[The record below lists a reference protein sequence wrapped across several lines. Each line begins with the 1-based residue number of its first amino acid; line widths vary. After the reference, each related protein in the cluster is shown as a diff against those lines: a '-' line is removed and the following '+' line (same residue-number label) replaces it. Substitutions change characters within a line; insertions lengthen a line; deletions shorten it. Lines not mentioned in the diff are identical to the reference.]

1 MQSARSD
8 GLVDRLEQRQPD
20 AVRILG
26 FEQPDGLAGQLF
38 DQLVTFGFGEV
49 VGGGDIR
56 RYRRPTVGS
65 VICIWKTCAVLRLLV
80 LGLVVTLAAACG
92 SAESADVG
100 RPAIDDG
107 GALYLRTCGGCHGAK
122 GTPQQQA
129 SLPGIADYSADE
141 LRLRIL
147 HGGEQMPTFAAA
159 LTDDEL
165 DQIIGY
171 LLDS

>member
-1 MQSARSD
+1 M
-8 GLVDRLEQRQPD
+8 
-20 AVRILG
+20 
-26 FEQPDGLAGQLF
+26 F
-38 DQLVTFGFGEV
+38 
-49 VGGGDIR
+49 R
-56 RYRRPTVGS
+56 RYRRPAVGS
-65 VICIWKTCAVLRLLV
+65 AICIWKTRVVLRPLV

-100 RPAIDDG
+100 RAGVDDG

-122 GTPQQQA
+122 GTAQQQA
-129 SLPGIADYSADE
+129 SLPGLGDYSAEE

-165 DQIIGY
+165 DLIVGY
-171 LLDS
+171 LLES

>member
-1 MQSARSD
+1 M
-8 GLVDRLEQRQPD
+8 
-20 AVRILG
+20 
-26 FEQPDGLAGQLF
+26 
-38 DQLVTFGFGEV
+38 
-49 VGGGDIR
+49 
-56 RYRRPTVGS
+56 GS

-165 DQIIGY
+165 DQIVGY